1 MKLRFLVLLL
11 LAVFSTNVFATY
23 VAVLETV
30 ADEKAKDSVSLSD
43 RRYLTN
49 VLREQAVKE
58 LPASQN
64 YTIMTRD
71 NINAM
76 LPPGMILEECE
87 GSCLAETGRN
97 ISADYICQARVGRF
111 AGMLTMTAE
120 LYETAGNKLI
130 ASFNGRGVD
139 VNELLSIIEQK
150 SPDFFRAAREMTA
163 STAAETENAQIVS
176 ADTAKPVAEE
186 PVAAEKVEAAPA
198 ETPAAEKTA
207 AETKGKPVAGENV
220 PANVEAQEKSRVAHW
235 VFFSVGGVVAVTG
248 GVLAYLGNKKAK
260 DAAEKGE
267 NNWRHTDL
275 EGNRDKA
282 ESGQTLRGIGLV
294 VLAAGVVGMGI
305 SFAF

>member
-1 MKLRFLVLLL
+1 MKIYIKVLILL
-11 LAVFSTNVFATY
+11 LALSANAFATY

-43 RRYLTN
+43 RQYLTN

-58 LPASQN
+58 LPATQN

-76 LPPGMILEECE
+76 LPPGIVLEECE

-97 ISADYICQARVGRF
+97 ISADYICQARVGNF
-111 AGMLTMTAE
+111 GGTLTLTAE

-130 ASFNGRGVD
+130 ASFNGRGANV
-139 VNELLSIIEQK
+139 VELLALIEQK
-150 SPDFFRAAREMTA
+150 SPDFFRSAREMTESA
-163 STAAETENAQIVS
+163 AKEAEIAKTAS
-176 ADTAKPVAEE
+176 ADTVKPVAEE
-186 PVAAEKVEAAPA
+186 VKAEEKPLVEKAVDELKAEPVTNVGESVPTNVAA
-198 ETPAAEKTA
+198 
-207 AETKGKPVAGENV
+207 
-220 PANVEAQEKSRVAHW
+220 QESSGVAHW
-235 VFFSVGGVVAVTG
+235 VFFSIGGAVAVTG

-260 DAAEKGE
+260 DAAEKGGDYIHDFE
-267 NNWRHTDL
+267 H
-275 EGNRDKA
+275 NRSRA

-294 VLAAGVVGMGI
+294 VLAVGVAGMGI

>member
-1 MKLRFLVLLL
+1 MKPFLYAILLL
-11 LAVFSTNVFATY
+11 LVLSTNVFATY

-43 RRYLTN
+43 RQYLTN

-97 ISADYICQARVGRF
+97 ISADYICQARVGNF
-111 AGMLTMTAE
+111 GGMLTLTAE

-130 ASFNGRGVD
+130 ASFNGRGAN
-139 VNELLSIIEQK
+139 VNELLTIIEQK
-150 SPDFFRAAREMTA
+150 SPDFFRSAREMTTSIA
-163 STAAETENAQIVS
+163 TETENAQIAS
-176 ADTAKPVAEE
+176 ADTTNLVAEE
-186 PVAAEKVEAAPA
+186 TKLE
-198 ETPAAEKTA
+198 EKTLV
-207 AETKGKPVAGENV
+207 EQPSNEPKDKPAVNVGESV
-220 PANVEAQEKSRVAHW
+220 PANVVVQEKSRVAHW
-235 VFFSVGGVVAVTG
+235 VFFSIGGVVAATG

-260 DAAEKGE
+260 EAAERGE
-267 NNWRHTDL
+267 NGWRSTDL
-275 EGNRDKA
+275 EENRDDA

-294 VLAAGVVGMGI
+294 VLAVGVVGMGI